1 MKNNDVTRY
10 EKFRKKHK
18 RLHYLN
24 GFVNFVTPFCLVGL
38 ALLIFKPIEGREVL
52 AVYAMVGSF
61 ILTIGLMLCL
71 ATDYSRYAFFKLN
84 VFFVAIGTILMVLF
98 TVFTCYENIG
108 VELNENIL
116 AFQLLCFLALFL
128 HSIGYLTSRE
138 AVEDYIAKRTHL
150 NENQMDK
157 RKEGFFNYWWY
168 KKLHKE
174 YGIGFI
180 YYVNVFVTLTLV
192 LFFMCTCALFFSQYL
207 KHIALILCILSACFV
222 TLVEVFAFA
231 QALRN
236 GKSYSE
242 EKNRKSP
249 IKRIPYIFE
258 IGNIICSFGIAVLVV
273 AIYK

>member
-98 TVFTCYENIG
+98 TVFTCYED
-108 VELNENIL
+108 
-116 AFQLLCFLALFL
+116 
-128 HSIGYLTSRE
+128 IGYLTSRE

-207 KHIALILCILSACFV
+207 KHIARILCILSAFFV
-222 TLVEVFAFA
+222 TLMQVFAFA

-236 GKSYSE
+236 GKSYFV
-242 EKNRKSP
+242 EKNRRSP
-249 IKRIPYIFE
+249 IERIPYIFE
-258 IGNIICSFGIAVLVV
+258 ISGIIISIGIAVLVV
-273 AIYK
+273 A